1 MSRSKALLGIFL
13 IFAFGVAVGFAL
25 SVRIS
30 INRIRSIASST
41 PEQLAAITVYRLNQK
56 VRFTPDQHTEALRI
70 LTEAE
75 LKISEFQSR
84 IYPMADN
91 LTARAYQDIARLLTP
106 EQLKELPAF
115 TPILTPVTKPIFT
128 PRQPSEE

>member
-25 SVRIS
+25 SVRYS
-30 INRIRSIASST
+30 VNRIRGVASST

-70 LTEAE
+70 VTEAE
-75 LKISEFQSR
+75 RR
-84 IYPMADN
+84 IAGEQARIAPAVADI
-91 LTARAYQDIARLLTP
+91 TARAHQDVARLLNP
-106 EQLKELPAF
+106 EQLKDLPPF
-115 TPILTPVTKPIFT
+115 TPAPT
-128 PRQPSEE
+128 PRQPTEE